1 MKRSLVK
8 KFALITT
15 MVLTAG
21 VLSAQ
26 TPPPPPNH
34 AQPSNQP
41 VPVGSGLA
49 VLAVLGLGLGA
60 KKLYD
65 ARKRYKKK

>member
-1 MKRSLVK
+1 MKRSIIK

-15 MVLTAG
+15 MVLTAV
-21 VLSAQ
+21 VLFAQ

-49 VLAVLGLGLGA
+49 VLAALGIGYA
-60 KKLYD
+60 AISWRR
-65 ARKRYKKK
+65 ARKRKNL